1 MITRIQPLQINL
13 DQLRL
18 VSLALQ
24 DESVVLGK
32 PATVQIQVNEETIA
46 TVTAEVVNLQ
56 DTNGDWYAAVKL
68 TFKEVDDGR
77 ERVDRGMAESGK
89 ERAVQS

>member
-1 MITRIQPLQINL
+1 MITRIHPVKVNF

-32 PATVQIQVNEETIA
+32 PATVQVQVNEETIA
-46 TVTAEVVNLQ
+46 TVTAEAVHQLGA
-56 DTNGDWYAAVKL
+56 DGDWYPAVKL
-68 TFKEVDDGR
+68 TFKEVGDGR
-77 ERVDRGMAESGK
+77 ERVDRTVAERSTTG
-89 ERAVQS
+89 